1 MARTYSSVTF
11 FCKND
16 CGTEITFRRDDFLP
30 KADWQCPACDL
41 EQLDRVMAQTPTP
54 YDFDRPVFRV
64 GFDSTAFPQVRE
76 S

>member
-1 MARTYSSVTF
+1 MAPTYSSVTF

-30 KADWQCPACDL
+30 QGDWQCPACDL
-41 EQLDRVMAQTPTP
+41 AQLDQFVAQMPP

-64 GFDSTAFPQVRE
+64 GFDKELPTGRE